1 MIAIA
6 GCMWSSPA
14 FSSCALPLLLCLSLA
29 VPSFLS
35 FVCFSTLPPLCPQP
49 PRPLIQPSA
58 PSPDTHEEYPI
69 NIKQVYK
76 AFAAVPHSLAVLEA
90 PQVGQM
96 LLKVV
101 SMSWFPHHPV
111 GLPVGHFVPFW
122 RLFAVVVHESLM
134 VVSTPGV
141 HLTGTLMCLIHLSIV
156 RLMLVLIFDS
166 LLSVK
171 CFLSSNSSLVS

>member
-1 MIAIA
+1 MR
-6 GCMWSSPA
+6 SSPA

-35 FVCFSTLPPLCPQP
+35 SVCFSTPPPLRPQLPQP
-49 PRPLIQPSA
+49 LVQPPA

-76 AFAAVPHSLAVLEA
+76 AFAAVPHSLAVLEP

-101 SMSWFPHHPV
+101 SMSWFPRNPVLGHPFFLFE
-111 GLPVGHFVPFW
+111 GSSHWTFVPLGACF
-122 RLFAVVVHESLM
+122 LFAVVHESLIWCCRIQEFI
-134 VVSTPGV
+134 SQG
-141 HLTGTLMCLIHLSIV
+141 L
-156 RLMLVLIFDS
+156 
-166 LLSVK
+166 
-171 CFLSSNSSLVS
+171 

>member
-1 MIAIA
+1 MQ
-6 GCMWSSPA
+6 SSPA

-35 FVCFSTLPPLCPQP
+35 SVCFSTPPLLRPRLPQSLVQ
-49 PRPLIQPSA
+49 PRA

-76 AFAAVPHSLAVLEA
+76 AFAAVPHSLAVLEP

-101 SMSWFPHHPV
+101 SMSWFPRNPVLGHPFFLF
-111 GLPVGHFVPFW
+111 GKSSHWTFVPWGACFP
-122 RLFAVVVHESLM
+122 FAVVVHESLIWC
-134 VVSTPGV
+134 
-141 HLTGTLMCLIHLSIV
+141 CLIQEFISQGH
-156 RLMLVLIFDS
+156 
-166 LLSVK
+166 
-171 CFLSSNSSLVS
+171 